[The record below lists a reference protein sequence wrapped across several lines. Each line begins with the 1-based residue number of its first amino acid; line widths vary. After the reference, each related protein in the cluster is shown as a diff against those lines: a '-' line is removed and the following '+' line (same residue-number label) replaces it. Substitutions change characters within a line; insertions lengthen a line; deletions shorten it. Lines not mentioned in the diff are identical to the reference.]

1 MNTCTRRGRELWGP
15 EEGAA
20 TAQRWSQALRQSRLE
35 VVLEELL
42 AEHKRRRGH
51 LRKRVAAEL
60 HYLESGRMRMDY
72 ARFEA
77 AGWPIGSGAVEGECK
92 HLVKA
97 RFNLTGARWRRANI
111 EPVLALRLSRFNEEC
126 EQDWSPPQ
134 LQAA

>member
-1 MNTCTRRGRELWGP
+1 M
-15 EEGAA
+15 
-20 TAQRWSQALRQSRLE
+20 
-35 VVLEELL
+35 VLEELL

-126 EQDWSPPQ
+126 EQDWSDHPKWHEFYRGKC
-134 LQAA
+134 LLAECRVWCVRSCSNCRLS